1 MDERSSDQLWFITPE
16 NAVVFTYHV
25 IDVHVKSLAFIGSVR
40 LDTHARYA
48 MFIAEP
54 LSQCSVNRKTGF
66 SNAVSSRW
74 NGTCSLR
81 RKEGYEEV
89 ITEIGCGVISGR
101 RGNGRTANCAAR
113 RRTEHIRASRNPA
126 GPLVG
131 VVNAM
136 VTAFNNQDRAYFQ
149 KMIAPDAI
157 WFDEDGHHMAAGVWM
172 NRILSATAPRKLTIS
187 NLRVANWDTAGWAG
201 FNYVVDET
209 GRQLKGTNTLVFK
222 KNGNDWQIVVIHG
235 AIDTFAGAH

>member
-1 MDERSSDQLWFITPE
+1 MKRSLC
-16 NAVVFTYHV
+16 VVV
-25 IDVHVKSLAFIGSVR
+25 VMICLAS
-40 LDTHARYA
+40 AA
-48 MFIAEP
+48 MAAPRIAQQGGAP
-54 LSQCSVNRKTGF
+54 SIFAPPVT
-66 SNAVSSRW
+66 
-74 NGTCSLR
+74 
-81 RKEGYEEV
+81 
-89 ITEIGCGVISGR
+89 
-101 RGNGRTANCAAR
+101 
-113 RRTEHIRASRNPA
+113 PA

-172 NRILSATAPRKLTIS
+172 NRILSAPRKLTIS
-187 NLRVANWDTAGWAG
+187 NLRVSNWDTAGWAG

-209 GRQLKGTNTLVFK
+209 GRQLKGTNTLFFK